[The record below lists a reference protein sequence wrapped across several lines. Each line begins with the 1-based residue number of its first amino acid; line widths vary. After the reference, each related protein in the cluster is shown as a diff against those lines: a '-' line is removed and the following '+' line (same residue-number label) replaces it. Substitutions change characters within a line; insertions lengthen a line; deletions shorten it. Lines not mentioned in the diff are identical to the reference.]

1 MFMKELVK
9 RYEGNPLLTAGDLPG
24 ADAIF
29 NAGAVK
35 FNGKYLLL
43 VSVSM
48 PGAPGNGRSIHV
60 AESPDGHQF
69 KIRREVFIGPEQEG
83 PYTEFDYDLCDPRVT
98 KIDGTYYITYP
109 AHRPDV
115 GVCSV
120 WGTTTDFVHFQR
132 RFF

>member
-48 PGAPGNGRSIHV
+48 PGAPSGRRGMQRLGNDNGFRPFSTPLFLMDGYLRTILFWLNLEAV
-60 AESPDGHQF
+60 KQSPSGM
-69 KIRREVFIGPEQEG
+69 
-83 PYTEFDYDLCDPRVT
+83 
-98 KIDGTYYITYP
+98 
-109 AHRPDV
+109 
-115 GVCSV
+115 
-120 WGTTTDFVHFQR
+120 
-132 RFF
+132 